1 MSPRRKVALTSCNA
15 DRHHLYQ
22 RSVQEADAEG
32 RFVARTFERIAGRKA
47 MSLREDACGTALF
60 CARWVAK
67 RARTAV
73 GLDLDRE
80 VLAWGTEHNLA
91 PLGERASSVRL
102 LRQDVRSPCRG
113 RFDVTVALN
122 FSYFVF
128 RTREDLRG
136 YFAGVRRSMAA
147 DGIFVLDAYGGYQ
160 SWRPQTER
168 RRLVGFT
175 YVWEQA
181 SVDPVDHSVVNH
193 IHFEFTN
200 GTRMKR
206 AFTYE
211 WRLWT
216 LPEPWLTWANSLSH
230 EALELIADPPAQHA
244 GARPASHPPETDCI
258 PLPRDLPSGP
268 ERDLPDRR
276 NHNLELRASP
286 PLQQHG
292 RVRRPE

>member
-1 MSPRRKVALTSCNA
+1 MPRRTPRRKAALTARNA

-22 RSVQEADAEG
+22 RSVQDADAEG
-32 RFVARTFERIAGRKA
+32 RFLARTFERIAGRKA
-47 MSLREDACGTALF
+47 VSLREDFCGTALF

-67 RARTAV
+67 GNRTAV
-73 GLDLDRE
+73 GLDLNRD

-91 PLGERASSVRL
+91 PLGERASSIRL
-102 LRQDVRSPCRG
+102 LRQDVRAPCRG

-128 RTREDLRG
+128 RTRADLRG
-136 YFAGVRRSMAA
+136 YFASVRRSMAR
-147 DGIFVLDAYGGYQ
+147 DGIFLLDAYGGYQ

-181 SVDPVDHSVVNH
+181 SVDPIDHSVVNH

-200 GTRMKR
+200 GSRLKR

-216 LPEPWLTWANSLSH
+216 LPEIRELLA
-230 EALELIADPPAQHA
+230 EAGFSRSTVYWEDRDADGVGTNTYRPRAHVAQESA
-244 GARPASHPPETDCI
+244 WVAYIVA
-258 PLPRDLPSGP
+258 
-268 ERDLPDRR
+268 ER
-276 NHNLELRASP
+276 
-286 PLQQHG
+286 
-292 RVRRPE
+292 

>member
-1 MSPRRKVALTSCNA
+1 MPRRTPRKKAALTARTA
-15 DRHHLYQ
+15 DRHQLYQ
-22 RSVQEADAEG
+22 RSVQDAEAEG
-32 RFVARTFERIAGRKA
+32 RFVAHTFERIAGRKA
-47 MSLREDACGTALF
+47 VSLREDFCGTALF

-67 RARTAV
+67 RNRTAV

-91 PLGERASSVRL
+91 PLGERASAVQL
-102 LRQDVRSPCRG
+102 LRQDVRAPCRG

-128 RTREDLRG
+128 RTREELRG
-136 YFAGVRRSMAA
+136 YFEGVRRTMAG

-168 RRLVGFT
+168 RKLVGFT

-181 SVDPVDHSVVNH
+181 SVDPIDHSVMNH

-216 LPEPWLTWANSLSH
+216 LPEIRELLAEAGFSRSIVYWEDRDANGDGTNTYRPRAH
-230 EALELIADPPAQHA
+230 ARQEPAWVVYIVA
-244 GARPASHPPETDCI
+244 
-258 PLPRDLPSGP
+258 
-268 ERDLPDRR
+268 ER
-276 NHNLELRASP
+276 
-286 PLQQHG
+286 
-292 RVRRPE
+292 

>member
-1 MSPRRKVALTSCNA
+1 L
-15 DRHHLYQ
+15 
-22 RSVQEADAEG
+22 VQ
-32 RFVARTFERIAGRKA
+32 
-47 MSLREDACGTALF
+47 
-60 CARWVAK
+60 
-67 RARTAV
+67 
-73 GLDLDRE
+73 
-80 VLAWGTEHNLA
+80 
-91 PLGERASSVRL
+91 L
-102 LRQDVRSPCRG
+102 LRQDVRTPCRG

-136 YFAGVRRSMAA
+136 YFESVRRSMAA

-181 SVDPVDHSVVNH
+181 TVDPIDHSVVNH

-216 LPEPWLTWANSLSH
+216 LPEIR
-230 EALELIADPPAQHA
+230 ELWP
-244 GARPASHPPETDCI
+244 RPASRGRPCTGRTTTPTATAPI
-258 PLPRDLPSGP
+258 PTGRGRTHAKSRPGSRTSLRSA
-268 ERDLPDRR
+268 
-276 NHNLELRASP
+276 ELR
-286 PLQQHG
+286 
-292 RVRRPE
+292 